1 MPSFPQANPPS
12 SRYLPGRK
20 SILNSRRFLQ
30 NQRGVTLLIVLIM
43 VVVLGLTLGI
53 AGSTWKTIVQRARE
67 EQLLWVGAQYR
78 QAIESYFETAQA
90 GVPATYPNSLE
101 DLLKDPRFPQTVRH
115 IRKLYKDPMTGKDF
129 EPVRAGGVVTGTA
142 GVGEGT
148 GGIIGVR
155 STSKEEPFKKDGFP
169 EEYADFRNAQRY
181 SDWAFIFR
189 PSPAQLNQG
198 GSQTPGTGQNPA
210 PGGMPG
216 QGGNPLGSG
225 IPPQ

>member
-1 MPSFPQANPPS
+1 MLAFPHANPPS
-12 SRYLPGRK
+12 ARFHPGRK

-30 NQRGVTLLIVLIM
+30 NQRGITLLIVLIM

-67 EQLLWVGAQYR
+67 EQLLWVGDQYR
-78 QAIESYFETAQA
+78 RAIESYFETAQA
-90 GVPATYPNSLE
+90 GVPGTYPHSLD

-129 EPVRAGGVVTGTA
+129 EPVRAGGAVTGTA
-142 GVGEGT
+142 GIGEGA

-155 STSKEEPFKKDGFP
+155 STSQQEPFKKDGFP
-169 EEYADFRNAQRY
+169 EEYADFRKAQRY
-181 SDWAFIFR
+181 SDWAFVYR
-189 PSPAQLNQG
+189 PSPAQPNQG
-198 GSQTPGTGQNPA
+198 GSQTPGTGQNRA
-210 PGGMPG
+210 TGGLPG